1 MYLFHLMLILLVVIL
16 GGASRKRNVTLLTFE
31 KPFLSVFGPHV
42 HQKASSIS
50 FKISTLSALPL
61 SFTVPSKL
69 ASMSFRVYSQSAC
82 VETEIFVTN
91 TTQYYIQRFIILIFI
106 INSSFQLSF
115 ENLGDYFNDFL
126 IVTFSMLHQL
136 HLTIHLR
143 YFAGI
148 IEFTGTFGLTS
159 FFEFAGILELA
170 GIFVFANIFGRTLI
184 FGFAEIFEFAEMFTF
199 GSTRT
204 FHMSGCITA
213 VSWRG
218 LGTREDRRKDL
229 TRVGGYGDM
238 IAALSDGIIR
248 FLLS

>member
-115 ENLGDYFNDFL
+115 ENLQNLETSQPVNLGAVPEDLAD
-126 IVTFSMLHQL
+126 LH
-136 HLTIHLR
+136 TTWETG
-143 YFAGI
+143 AG
-148 IEFTGTFGLTS
+148 
-159 FFEFAGILELA
+159 
-170 GIFVFANIFGRTLI
+170 
-184 FGFAEIFEFAEMFTF
+184 
-199 GSTRT
+199 
-204 FHMSGCITA
+204 
-213 VSWRG
+213 
-218 LGTREDRRKDL
+218 
-229 TRVGGYGDM
+229 
-238 IAALSDGIIR
+238 
-248 FLLS
+248 